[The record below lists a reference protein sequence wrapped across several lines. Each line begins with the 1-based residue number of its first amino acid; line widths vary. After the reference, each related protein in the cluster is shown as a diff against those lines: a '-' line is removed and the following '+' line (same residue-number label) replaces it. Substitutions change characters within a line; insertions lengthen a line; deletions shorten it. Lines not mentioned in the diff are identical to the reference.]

1 MSGGREACFSLKI
14 YLTRMKEFYWSPRP
28 EDFDNFLLWIGY
40 PAEDY
45 ISMNKSE
52 HGTEWMVGRYVT

>member
-1 MSGGREACFSLKI
+1 
-14 YLTRMKEFYWSPRP
+14 MKEFYWSPRP